1 MVDGNGGAT
10 PSTPPSFIPSAQRR
24 RASRAGNAAQAS
36 GIEPSSSEAR
46 PSQHAESA
54 PPAFAPSSG
63 RRSRTS
69 QSRQSGAAGTGE
81 PASPA
86 AQPQSFAPAAA
97 PDRQPRRS
105 SGSSRTASP
114 APASYT
120 AASRRER
127 PQSRQF
133 SPSRQS
139 NATAHPQGGLGNG
152 QAVSGGAPAIALR
165 GPGRGAGAG
174 RGARRHRPLRVLLI
188 TLALLVA
195 IGVISVFGAWNWV
208 NGHLVKSDWL
218 TDMANT
224 KGTSWLLLGSDERDG
239 TEGVAGSDASDIT
252 GSRTDT
258 ILVLT
263 KPKSGHS
270 SLISIPR
277 DSLMNIDGQY
287 MKINAVSQ
295 FYGDKALVGQVESL
309 SGQKIDH
316 VAEIRFGGL
325 KNVVDAI
332 GGVELCY
339 DQDVSDGYSGLEWKS
354 GCHMADG
361 TTALAFSRMR
371 YADAQGDFGRA
382 ARQRQVIGA
391 VMKKT
396 LSGGTLL
403 NFPKVGKL
411 ANAALASIT
420 VDEKTN
426 PYTLLQMALAF
437 RDATGS
443 NGVSGSVY
451 WSNPD
456 YYVDGVGSSVLLD
469 DAKNKELFSQ
479 LASGTHKAGDV
490 GTLAEEG

>member
-69 QSRQSGAAGTGE
+69 QSRQSGAAGTGA

-133 SPSRQS
+133 SPSHQS
-139 NATAHPQGGLGNG
+139 NAAAHPQAGPGNG
-152 QAVSGGAPAIALR
+152 PAVSGGTSAITLR
-165 GPGRGAGAG
+165 GPGRGAG
-174 RGARRHRPLRVLLI
+174 RSARRHRPLRVLLI

-195 IGVISVFGAWNWV
+195 VGVISMFGAWNWV

-277 DSLMNIDGQY
+277 DSLMNVDGQY

-391 VMKKT
+391 VMKKA

>member
-1 MVDGNGGAT
+1 M
-10 PSTPPSFIPSAQRR
+10 
-24 RASRAGNAAQAS
+24 
-36 GIEPSSSEAR
+36 
-46 PSQHAESA
+46 
-54 PPAFAPSSG
+54 
-63 RRSRTS
+63 
-69 QSRQSGAAGTGE
+69 
-81 PASPA
+81 
-86 AQPQSFAPAAA
+86 
-97 PDRQPRRS
+97 
-105 SGSSRTASP
+105 
-114 APASYT
+114 
-120 AASRRER
+120 
-127 PQSRQF
+127 
-133 SPSRQS
+133 
-139 NATAHPQGGLGNG
+139 
-152 QAVSGGAPAIALR
+152 
-165 GPGRGAGAG
+165 
-174 RGARRHRPLRVLLI
+174 
-188 TLALLVA
+188 
-195 IGVISVFGAWNWV
+195 
-208 NGHLVKSDWL
+208 
-218 TDMANT
+218 
-224 KGTSWLLLGSDERDG
+224 
-239 TEGVAGSDASDIT
+239 
-252 GSRTDT
+252 
-258 ILVLT
+258 
-263 KPKSGHS
+263 
-270 SLISIPR
+270 
-277 DSLMNIDGQY
+277 
-287 MKINAVSQ
+287 
-295 FYGDKALVGQVESL
+295 
-309 SGQKIDH
+309 
-316 VAEIRFGGL
+316 AEIRFGGL

-391 VMKKT
+391 VMKKA

>member
-69 QSRQSGAAGTGE
+69 QSRQSGAAGTGA

-86 AQPQSFAPAAA
+86 AQPQSFAPAAV

-127 PQSRQF
+127 LQSRQF
-133 SPSRQS
+133 SPSHQS
-139 NATAHPQGGLGNG
+139 NAAAHPQAGPGNG
-152 QAVSGGAPAIALR
+152 QAVSGGTPAIALR
-165 GPGRGAGAG
+165 GPGRGAG
-174 RGARRHRPLRVLLI
+174 RSARRHRPLRVLLI

-195 IGVISVFGAWNWV
+195 VGVISVFGAWNWV

-277 DSLMNIDGQY
+277 DSLMNVDGQY

-391 VMKKT
+391 VMKKA

>member
-69 QSRQSGAAGTGE
+69 QSRQSGAAGTGA

-133 SPSRQS
+133 SPSHQS
-139 NATAHPQGGLGNG
+139 NAAAHPQAGPGNG
-152 QAVSGGAPAIALR
+152 PAVSGGTPAITLR
-165 GPGRGAGAG
+165 GPGRGAG
-174 RGARRHRPLRVLLI
+174 RSARRHRPLRVLLI

-195 IGVISVFGAWNWV
+195 VGVISMFGAWNWV

-277 DSLMNIDGQY
+277 DSLMNVDGQY

-391 VMKKT
+391 VMKKA